1 MTNFSL
7 MVSTLKQNIARAVV
21 GKDDVV
27 ELMLT
32 ALLCE
37 GHVLIEDVPG
47 VGKTTMAL
55 AFSKALGLRYNRMQ
69 FTPDVLP
76 SDVTGFSLYNKAV
89 GKMEYQPG
97 AVLCN
102 LFLADELNRATSR
115 TQAALLE
122 AMEEGQVTV
131 DGVTHALPRPFI
143 VIATQNPAG
152 ASGTQL
158 LPDSQLDRFMVKLSL
173 GYPEPQDELRMLR
186 RKQKGNPLDGVQ
198 QALDKAGLAALRAQY
213 PSVDFGSLDV
223 QLANVKDEDW
233 ENNWKQYYQ
242 PLPIGE
248 KLLVVPEWLHP
259 ENPENRVEVLLDPG
273 MIFGTGAHASTQM
286 CMREL
291 ERAIQG
297 GERVLDL
304 GSGSGILPITAVLLG
319 AAHAT
324 GVDIDPKAE
333 DIARENA
340 AINQIF
346 SDRFTA
352 VTGDVIG
359 DRAMMESLR
368 GHYDVV
374 LANIVADVI
383 IPLSRVVPEF
393 LQEDSVFIC
402 SGILNTRLAEVLAA
416 LEQNGLQIISTEQ
429 QEDWCRVTAAL
440 PEA

>member
-1 MTNFSL
+1 MQWIEVCIKTTSQAIELVGERLTMLGFDSFIMDDQDEFHEFLENN
-7 MVSTLKQNIARAVV
+7 KQYWDYV
-21 GKDDVV
+21 D
-27 ELMLT
+27 
-32 ALLCE
+32 E
-37 GHVLIEDVPG
+37 GLEKQMQGLSQIRLYIEDSPAAPETISYL
-47 VGKTTMAL
+47 KDQ
-55 AFSKALGLRYNRMQ
+55 LRL
-69 FTPDVLP
+69 LP
-76 SDVTGFSLYNKAV
+76 QQYPTIEFGTLDVT
-89 GKMEYQPG
+89 
-97 AVLCN
+97 
-102 LFLADELNRATSR
+102 
-115 TQAALLE
+115 LE
-122 AMEEGQVTV
+122 
-131 DGVTHALPRPFI
+131 H
-143 VIATQNPAG
+143 
-152 ASGTQL
+152 
-158 LPDSQLDRFMVKLSL
+158 
-173 GYPEPQDELRMLR
+173 
-186 RKQKGNPLDGVQ
+186 
-198 QALDKAGLAALRAQY
+198 
-213 PSVDFGSLDV
+213 
-223 QLANVKDEDW
+223 VKDEDW

-242 PLPIGE
+242 PLPIGK

-297 GERVLDL
+297 GEQVLDL
-304 GSGSGILPITAVLLG
+304 GSGSGILSITAVLLG

-359 DRAMMESLR
+359 DRAMMESLK

-393 LQEDSVFIC
+393 LQEDSIFIC
-402 SGILNTRLAEVLAA
+402 SGILNTRLDEVLAA
-416 LEQNGLQIISTEQ
+416 LEKNGLQILSSEQ

-440 PEA
+440 LEA

>member
-1 MTNFSL
+1 MQWIEVTIKTTSAAIDLVCDRLTVLGFDSFIIDDQQDFERFLEENHQYWDYVDEDLEQKMQGLSQIRL
-7 MVSTLKQNIARAVV
+7 YLEDSAAAPEQISTLR
-21 GKDDVV
+21 DD
-27 ELMLT
+27 L
-32 ALLCE
+32 
-37 GHVLIEDVPG
+37 
-47 VGKTTMAL
+47 
-55 AFSKALGLRYNRMQ
+55 
-69 FTPDVLP
+69 
-76 SDVTGFSLYNKAV
+76 
-89 GKMEYQPG
+89 
-97 AVLCN
+97 AVLRR
-102 LFLADELNRATSR
+102 DY
-115 TQAALLE
+115 
-122 AMEEGQVTV
+122 
-131 DGVTHALPRPFI
+131 
-143 VIATQNPAG
+143 PA
-152 ASGTQL
+152 
-158 LPDSQLDRFMVKLSL
+158 
-173 GYPEPQDELRMLR
+173 
-186 RKQKGNPLDGVQ
+186 
-198 QALDKAGLAALRAQY
+198 
-213 PSVDFGSLDV
+213 VDFGSLEV
-223 QLANVKDEDW
+223 ALANVRDEDW
-233 ENNWKQYYQ
+233 ENNWKQYYK
-242 PLPIGE
+242 PLAIGE
-248 KLLVVPEWLHP
+248 KLLVVPEWLNP
-259 ENPENRVEVLLDPG
+259 ENPENRVVVLLDPG

-304 GSGSGILPITAVLLG
+304 GSGSGILSITAVLLG

>member
-1 MTNFSL
+1 MDWREVTIY
-7 MVSTLKQNIARAVV
+7 TTTEGI
-21 GKDDVV
+21 GPV
-27 ELMLT
+27 E
-32 ALLCE
+32 
-37 GHVLIEDVPG
+37 
-47 VGKTTMAL
+47 
-55 AFSKALGLRYNRMQ
+55 
-69 FTPDVLP
+69 
-76 SDVTGFSLYNKAV
+76 
-89 GKMEYQPG
+89 
-97 AVLCN
+97 
-102 LFLADELNRATSR
+102 
-115 TQAALLE
+115 ALLE
-122 AMEEGQVTV
+122 DNGVEGYVLEDAADFEEFLKDTEIYWDYVDEDLEKQMQGLSQIRLYLEQNASVPETV
-131 DGVTHALPRPFI
+131 ESLK
-143 VIATQNPAG
+143 
-152 ASGTQL
+152 
-158 LPDSQLDRFMVKLSL
+158 SQ
-173 GYPEPQDELRMLR
+173 
-186 RKQKGNPLDGVQ
+186 
-198 QALDKAGLAALRAQY
+198 LAALRAQY

-233 ENNWKQYYQ
+233 ENNWKRYYQ

-248 KLLVVPEWLHP
+248 RLLVVPEWLHP

-304 GSGSGILPITAVLLG
+304 GSGSGILSITAVLLG

-393 LQEDSVFIC
+393 LQEDSIFIC
-402 SGILNTRLAEVLAA
+402 SGILNTRLPEVLDA
-416 LEQNGLQIISTEQ
+416 LEKNGLQILSTEQ

-440 PEA
+440 LET